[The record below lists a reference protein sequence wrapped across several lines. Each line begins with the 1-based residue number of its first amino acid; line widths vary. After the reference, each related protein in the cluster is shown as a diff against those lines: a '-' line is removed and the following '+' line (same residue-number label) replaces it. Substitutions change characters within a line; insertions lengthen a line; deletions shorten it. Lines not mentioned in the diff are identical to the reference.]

1 MADNEM
7 LAKNG
12 TAEGAGG
19 QATLPPLP
27 ADALI
32 IVPVRNTVLF
42 PGLVLPITVGRAKSI
57 AAAQQAVRDQREVG
71 ILLQRAPDVAD
82 PSPVDMHRMGTIANV
97 VRYITAPD
105 GSHHLICQGEQRFQ
119 IVEYLSGWP
128 FFVAR
133 VTRIPEPEG
142 LSAEIEARFVN
153 LKAQTLEAIQLL
165 PQAPAELLAAV
176 QSIETPSALADLAVS
191 YMDVKPEEKQEILET
206 IDVSARIDKVS
217 RMLAHRIEV
226 LRLSQEIGR
235 QTKVAL
241 DERQREAL
249 LREQMAAIQ
258 RQLGEGE
265 EGKAAEMAELDKAI
279 TNAGM
284 PKEIEDQA
292 RKELRRLQ
300 RMPEAAGEYGM
311 VRTYLDWLIELPWAL
326 PEEKPI
332 DIAQARRILDED
344 HYDLEKIK
352 RRIVEYLAV
361 RKLAPQGKAP
371 ILCFVG
377 PPGVGKTS
385 LGQSIA
391 RAMDRKFV
399 RVSLGGV
406 HDEAEI
412 RGHRR
417 TYIGALPGNIIQ
429 AIRKAGTRN
438 CVMMLD
444 EIDKLGAGIQG
455 DPGAALLEVLDPEQ
469 NNTFRDNYLAVP
481 FDLSRVV
488 FITTANMLD
497 TIPGPLRDRM
507 EIISLAGYT
516 AHEKLEIAHRY
527 LVRRQMEAN
536 GLKPG
541 QAELADEAIRDIIQ
555 NYTREAG
562 VRNLERLIGQALR
575 NAAVRIAEGGSGPIR
590 IARGDLV
597 AILGPPKFES
607 ETAMRLSVPG
617 VATGLAWTPVGGDIL
632 FIEATRIPGSG
643 RLILTGQLGD
653 VMKESAQAALS
664 IVKNRAA
671 ALGIDPARFEKSDI
685 HVHVPAGAIPK
696 DGPSAGV
703 AMFMALTSLMT
714 DRTIRSDT
722 AMTGEISLRG
732 LVLPVG
738 GIKEKVVAAHSAGIR
753 RVMLP
758 ARNRRDY
765 DDIPDVARREME
777 FVWLERVE
785 EAVASALEPKRPAEF
800 TGFHSA
806 ACRRGSIVVLV
817 ASRARGDVP
826 SSIVRFTVGR
836 AEQQSF
842 PALAPCFAKSGK
854 KVAVK

>member
-1 MADNEM
+1 VADNEM

-19 QATLPPLP
+19 QTTLPPLP
-27 ADALI
+27 PDALI

-71 ILLQRAPDVAD
+71 ILLQRAPDVSD

-97 VRYITAPD
+97 ARYITAPD

-235 QTKVAL
+235 QTKTAL

-311 VRTYLDWLIELPWAL
+311 VRTYLDWLIELPWTL

-391 RAMDRKFV
+391 RAMNRKFV

-497 TIPGPLRDRM
+497 TIPSPLRDRM

-617 VATGLAWTPVGGDIL
+617 VATGLAWTPVGGEIL

-671 ALGIDPARFEKSDI
+671 TLGIDPARFEKSDI

-785 EAVASALEPKRPAEF
+785 EAVANALEPKRPAD
-800 TGFHSA
+800 SPA
-806 ACRRGSIVVLV
+806 SIPQL
-817 ASRARGDVP
+817 AG
-826 SSIVRFTVGR
+826 
-836 AEQQSF
+836 AE
-842 PALAPCFAKSGK
+842 A
-854 KVAVK
+854 

>member
-1 MADNEM
+1 M
-7 LAKNG
+7 LSKNG
-12 TAEGAGG
+12 TSQGGGAP
-19 QATLPPLP
+19 PPLP
-27 ADALI
+27 PDALI

-42 PGLVLPITVGRAKSI
+42 PGLVLPITLGRPKSVT
-57 AAAQQAVRDQREVG
+57 AAQQAVRDQRQVG
-71 ILLQRAPDVAD
+71 ILLQRVAEVDD
-82 PSPVDMHRMGTIANV
+82 PTAIDMHRMGTLANIL
-97 VRYITAPD
+97 RFITAPD
-105 GSHHLICQGEQRFQ
+105 GTHHLVCQGEQRFQ

-128 FFVAR
+128 FLVAR
-133 VTRIPEPEG
+133 ILRIAEPE
-142 LSAEIEARFVN
+142 SHTAEIEARFVN
-153 LKAQTLEAIQLL
+153 LKAQAVEAIQLL
-165 PQAPAELLAAV
+165 PQVPADLLAAI
-176 QSIETPSALADLAVS
+176 QSIATPSALADLATA

-206 IDVSARIDKVS
+206 VDISARMDKIS

-235 QTKVAL
+235 QTKIAL
-241 DERQREAL
+241 DERQREVL

-265 EGKAAEMAELDKAI
+265 DGKAAEMAELDKAI
-279 TNAGM
+279 ANAGM
-284 PKEIEDQA
+284 PKEVEDQA

-311 VRTYLDWLIELPWAL
+311 VRTYLDWLIELPWRL

-332 DIAQARRILDED
+332 DIAQARGILDDD

-352 RRIVEYLAV
+352 RRIVEFLAV
-361 RKLAPQGKAP
+361 RKLAPQGKAT

-429 AIRKAGTRN
+429 AIRKAGSRN

-497 TIPGPLRDRM
+497 TVPGPLRDRM

-516 AHEKLEIAHRY
+516 VDEKLEIAHRY

-541 QAELADEAIRDIIQ
+541 QVEIADDALRDIIQ

-562 VRNLERLIGQALR
+562 VRSLERQIGQTLR
-575 NAAVRIAEGGSGPIR
+575 HAAVRIAEGQSGPIR
-590 IARGDLV
+590 ITREDLS
-597 AILGPPKFES
+597 AILGAPQFES
-607 ETAMRLSVPG
+607 ETAMRTSVPG

-632 FIEATRIPGSG
+632 FIEATRIPGTG
-643 RLILTGQLGD
+643 KLILTGQLGE
-653 VMKESAQAALS
+653 VMRESAQAAMS
-664 IVKNRAA
+664 IVKNRVASF
-671 ALGIDPARFEKSDI
+671 GIDPNRFEKSDI
-685 HVHVPAGAIPK
+685 HIHVPAGATPK

-703 AMFMALTSLMT
+703 AMFMALVSLMT
-714 DRTIRSDT
+714 ERTVRSDT

-738 GIKEKVVAAHSAGIR
+738 GIKEKVVGAHRAGIKR
-753 RVMLP
+753 IMLP
-758 ARNRRDY
+758 ARNRRDF
-765 DDIPDVARREME
+765 DDIPEIARKQVE
-777 FVWLERVE
+777 FIWLERVE
-785 EAVASALEPKRPAEF
+785 EAVAAALEPKKPADKA
-800 TGFHSA
+800 SA
-806 ACRRGSIVVLV
+806 S
-817 ASRARGDVP
+817 VP
-826 SSIVRFTVGR
+826 
-836 AEQQSF
+836 E
-842 PALAPCFAKSGK
+842 LADA
-854 KVAVK
+854 AA